1 MAYSELTISG
11 DDDMNSG
18 LIFSRD
24 VMNSGLTISGDD
36 MNSGLIFSGDDT
48 NSVGLTFSGGCHE
61 KGLGNV
67 A

>member
-1 MAYSELTISG
+1 MAYSGSTISG
-11 DDDMNSG
+11 DDMNSG
-18 LIFSRD
+18 LTF
-24 VMNSGLTISGDD
+24 SGDD